1 LLADENTAN
10 ALTTA
15 SAYRPITLLLLL
27 LLLAVVAFK
36 SKIRF
41 APRDER
47 EIRFNPLDSGLM
59 GAFSGSDDGL
69 SCEREAQLSQRDRA
83 TLCVSRVLSSAAQ
96 LYEKSLL

>member
-15 SAYRPITLLLLL
+15 SAYRPITLLLL

-47 EIRFNPLDSGLM
+47 EIRFNPLYS
-59 GAFSGSDDGL
+59 
-69 SCEREAQLSQRDRA
+69 
-83 TLCVSRVLSSAAQ
+83 
-96 LYEKSLL
+96 